1 MMALDQDSDGG
12 DITDP
17 IVTMV
22 CHQAVGNNTDQDT
35 LRPSSMVCHSIGA
48 TTIVCDDKDSDSDSD
63 EEDYE
68 CEDEEGSAV
77 TYSFTLGNNV
87 PLVVQTVTSEVVSDK
102 NEENEADNKND
113 ITIITNDE
121 ADDIVAEPMTSKFIV
136 NFRKDSEE
144 PEEHLPSIGDSS
156 LTNTK
161 EEQSKDFQ
169 NVEATFEKPSASS
182 TKTKILNVLFGCFR
196 RKRNKCKD

>member
-1 MMALDQDSDGG
+1 MALDQDR

-22 CHQAVGNNTDQDT
+22 CHRAAENNTDQEA

-48 TTIVCDDKDSDSDSD
+48 TTQACDDNEAVSDSD
-63 EEDYE
+63 EDYE

-87 PLVVQTVTSEVVSDK
+87 PLVVQTVTSETTSDK
-102 NEENEADNKND
+102 NDVNAAVDTNDND
-113 ITIITNDE
+113 ITIITNDG

-144 PEEHLPSIGDSS
+144 PEDQQPSIEVSTSS
-156 LTNTK
+156 NTT
-161 EEQSKDFQ
+161 EEQSKDSEKDTL
-169 NVEATFEKPSASS
+169 EANLEKSSASS
-182 TKTKILNVLFGCFR
+182 TKTKILNILFGCFR
-196 RKRNKCKD
+196 IKRNKCKD